1 MRTGTA
7 HFLSMQ
13 DAVKYYRQYGT
24 DAETVRD
31 KCQRGEIHI
40 GPPDVPDERL
50 SIDEDGRYHIED

>member
-7 HFLSMQ
+7 HFLSMS
-13 DAVKYYRQYGT
+13 DAVNYYRQYGT
-24 DAETVRD
+24 DAAAVQE

-50 SIDEDGRYHIED
+50 SIVDGRYHIED